1 MYAFRNEVAVFLQ
14 CQTKNDRLKD
24 KVRKMILLFIKY
36 RTHRICW
43 TPKKVNGCRRAGKRK
58 ADAEA
63 S

>member
-1 MYAFRNEVAVFLQ
+1 
-14 CQTKNDRLKD
+14 
-24 KVRKMILLFIKY
+24 MILLFIKY

-43 TPKKVNGCRRAGKRK
+43 TPKKEERVRRRAGKRK